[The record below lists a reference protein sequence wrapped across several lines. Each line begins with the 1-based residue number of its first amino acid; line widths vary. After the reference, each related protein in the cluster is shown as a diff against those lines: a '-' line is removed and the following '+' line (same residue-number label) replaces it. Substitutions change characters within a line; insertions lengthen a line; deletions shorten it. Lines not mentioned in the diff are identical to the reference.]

1 MLRTFS
7 TNRGTLKVMTI
18 AVCPGS
24 YDPVT
29 AGHLDV
35 IERCARFFDEVHVV
49 VAVNAAKTPMFSEE
63 TRVEIIRQALAKRGC
78 TNVKVAST
86 TGLITD
92 YCTKIGATVIVKG
105 LRQNGD
111 YEAEL
116 GMALV
121 NRKLAGVETLFLPA
135 APDLEHISS
144 SIVKDAARRR
154 CDGHGARLR
163 DSAAWRGAQERKESM
178 MSEETND
185 FKPLADADDATSQ
198 QPVTAAADYPA
209 TGAVAGTAAT
219 NNSATGN
226 AADRATDEPAKPAK
240 SSKPSI
246 SMSDLPDLRATFD
259 PNAPLDDSSD
269 RSRDEFT
276 TVYDIIDSI
285 EEELDEAKPILFAPS
300 SVRVDRESFTG
311 KLDKLKKMLP
321 VQLERASALMRES
334 ERRLESAQTQA
345 NAIIASAQSRAADT
359 VREANEQAQFLAGQE
374 NVTELARQKARGIL
388 DQAQAKAD
396 KLTQNADKYCI
407 TMMES
412 LQQQV
417 DKIGTGVQAGL
428 NVLYDRQREAGAYLD
443 HLDADDYP
451 EN

>member
-1 MLRTFS
+1 
-7 TNRGTLKVMTI
+7 
-18 AVCPGS
+18 
-24 YDPVT
+24 
-29 AGHLDV
+29 
-35 IERCARFFDEVHVV
+35 
-49 VAVNAAKTPMFSEE
+49 
-63 TRVEIIRQALAKRGC
+63 
-78 TNVKVAST
+78 
-86 TGLITD
+86 
-92 YCTKIGATVIVKG
+92 
-105 LRQNGD
+105 
-111 YEAEL
+111 
-116 GMALV
+116 
-121 NRKLAGVETLFLPA
+121 
-135 APDLEHISS
+135 
-144 SIVKDAARRR
+144 
-154 CDGHGARLR
+154 
-163 DSAAWRGAQERKESM
+163 

-259 PNAPLDDSSD
+259 PDAPLDDSSD

-428 NVLYDRQREAGAYLD
+428 NVLYDRQREAGAHLD
-443 HLDADDYP
+443 HPTRTIIRKTEQDA
-451 EN
+451 

>member
-1 MLRTFS
+1 
-7 TNRGTLKVMTI
+7 
-18 AVCPGS
+18 
-24 YDPVT
+24 
-29 AGHLDV
+29 
-35 IERCARFFDEVHVV
+35 
-49 VAVNAAKTPMFSEE
+49 
-63 TRVEIIRQALAKRGC
+63 
-78 TNVKVAST
+78 
-86 TGLITD
+86 
-92 YCTKIGATVIVKG
+92 
-105 LRQNGD
+105 
-111 YEAEL
+111 
-116 GMALV
+116 
-121 NRKLAGVETLFLPA
+121 
-135 APDLEHISS
+135 
-144 SIVKDAARRR
+144 
-154 CDGHGARLR
+154 
-163 DSAAWRGAQERKESM
+163 M

-259 PNAPLDDSSD
+259 PDAPLDDSSD

-428 NVLYDRQREAGAYLD
+428 NVLYDRQREAGA
-443 HLDADDYP
+443 HLDISMRTIIRKTEQDA
-451 EN
+451 

>member
-1 MLRTFS
+1 
-7 TNRGTLKVMTI
+7 
-18 AVCPGS
+18 
-24 YDPVT
+24 
-29 AGHLDV
+29 
-35 IERCARFFDEVHVV
+35 
-49 VAVNAAKTPMFSEE
+49 
-63 TRVEIIRQALAKRGC
+63 
-78 TNVKVAST
+78 
-86 TGLITD
+86 
-92 YCTKIGATVIVKG
+92 
-105 LRQNGD
+105 
-111 YEAEL
+111 
-116 GMALV
+116 
-121 NRKLAGVETLFLPA
+121 
-135 APDLEHISS
+135 
-144 SIVKDAARRR
+144 
-154 CDGHGARLR
+154 
-163 DSAAWRGAQERKESM
+163 M

-219 NNSATGN
+219 NNSATGK

-311 KLDKLKKMLP
+311 KLGKLKKMLP

-428 NVLYDRQREAGAYLD
+428 NVLYDRHREAGAHLD

>member
-1 MLRTFS
+1 
-7 TNRGTLKVMTI
+7 
-18 AVCPGS
+18 
-24 YDPVT
+24 
-29 AGHLDV
+29 
-35 IERCARFFDEVHVV
+35 
-49 VAVNAAKTPMFSEE
+49 
-63 TRVEIIRQALAKRGC
+63 
-78 TNVKVAST
+78 
-86 TGLITD
+86 
-92 YCTKIGATVIVKG
+92 
-105 LRQNGD
+105 
-111 YEAEL
+111 
-116 GMALV
+116 
-121 NRKLAGVETLFLPA
+121 
-135 APDLEHISS
+135 
-144 SIVKDAARRR
+144 
-154 CDGHGARLR
+154 
-163 DSAAWRGAQERKESM
+163 

-259 PNAPLDDSSD
+259 PDAPLDDSSD

-428 NVLYDRQREAGAYLD
+428 NVLYDRQREDGAHLD

>member
-1 MLRTFS
+1 
-7 TNRGTLKVMTI
+7 
-18 AVCPGS
+18 
-24 YDPVT
+24 
-29 AGHLDV
+29 
-35 IERCARFFDEVHVV
+35 
-49 VAVNAAKTPMFSEE
+49 
-63 TRVEIIRQALAKRGC
+63 
-78 TNVKVAST
+78 
-86 TGLITD
+86 
-92 YCTKIGATVIVKG
+92 
-105 LRQNGD
+105 
-111 YEAEL
+111 
-116 GMALV
+116 
-121 NRKLAGVETLFLPA
+121 
-135 APDLEHISS
+135 
-144 SIVKDAARRR
+144 
-154 CDGHGARLR
+154 
-163 DSAAWRGAQERKESM
+163 

-198 QPVTAAADYPA
+198 QPITAAADYPA
-209 TGAVAGTAAT
+209 TALLPVPQRPTIPQ
-219 NNSATGN
+219 
-226 AADRATDEPAKPAK
+226 PAMP
-240 SSKPSI
+240 PTVLR
-246 SMSDLPDLRATFD
+246 MSRQSPRNRRNRRFPCRTCPTFVPRFD
-259 PNAPLDDSSD
+259 PDAPLDDSSD

-428 NVLYDRQREAGAYLD
+428 NVLYDRQREAGAHLD

>member
-1 MLRTFS
+1 
-7 TNRGTLKVMTI
+7 
-18 AVCPGS
+18 
-24 YDPVT
+24 
-29 AGHLDV
+29 
-35 IERCARFFDEVHVV
+35 
-49 VAVNAAKTPMFSEE
+49 
-63 TRVEIIRQALAKRGC
+63 
-78 TNVKVAST
+78 
-86 TGLITD
+86 
-92 YCTKIGATVIVKG
+92 
-105 LRQNGD
+105 
-111 YEAEL
+111 
-116 GMALV
+116 
-121 NRKLAGVETLFLPA
+121 
-135 APDLEHISS
+135 
-144 SIVKDAARRR
+144 
-154 CDGHGARLR
+154 
-163 DSAAWRGAQERKESM
+163 M

-428 NVLYDRQREAGAYLD
+428 NVLYDRQRESGAHLD

>member
-1 MLRTFS
+1 
-7 TNRGTLKVMTI
+7 
-18 AVCPGS
+18 
-24 YDPVT
+24 
-29 AGHLDV
+29 
-35 IERCARFFDEVHVV
+35 
-49 VAVNAAKTPMFSEE
+49 
-63 TRVEIIRQALAKRGC
+63 
-78 TNVKVAST
+78 
-86 TGLITD
+86 
-92 YCTKIGATVIVKG
+92 
-105 LRQNGD
+105 
-111 YEAEL
+111 
-116 GMALV
+116 
-121 NRKLAGVETLFLPA
+121 
-135 APDLEHISS
+135 
-144 SIVKDAARRR
+144 
-154 CDGHGARLR
+154 
-163 DSAAWRGAQERKESM
+163 M

-198 QPVTAAADYPA
+198 QPVTAAADYPV

-226 AADRATDEPAKPAK
+226 DADRATDEPAKPAE

-428 NVLYDRQREAGAYLD
+428 NVLYDCQREAGAHLD

>member
-1 MLRTFS
+1 
-7 TNRGTLKVMTI
+7 
-18 AVCPGS
+18 
-24 YDPVT
+24 
-29 AGHLDV
+29 
-35 IERCARFFDEVHVV
+35 
-49 VAVNAAKTPMFSEE
+49 
-63 TRVEIIRQALAKRGC
+63 
-78 TNVKVAST
+78 
-86 TGLITD
+86 
-92 YCTKIGATVIVKG
+92 
-105 LRQNGD
+105 
-111 YEAEL
+111 
-116 GMALV
+116 
-121 NRKLAGVETLFLPA
+121 
-135 APDLEHISS
+135 
-144 SIVKDAARRR
+144 
-154 CDGHGARLR
+154 
-163 DSAAWRGAQERKESM
+163 M

-269 RSRDEFT
+269 CSRDEFT

-428 NVLYDRQREAGAYLD
+428 NVLYDRQREAGAHLD

>member
-1 MLRTFS
+1 
-7 TNRGTLKVMTI
+7 
-18 AVCPGS
+18 
-24 YDPVT
+24 
-29 AGHLDV
+29 
-35 IERCARFFDEVHVV
+35 
-49 VAVNAAKTPMFSEE
+49 
-63 TRVEIIRQALAKRGC
+63 
-78 TNVKVAST
+78 
-86 TGLITD
+86 
-92 YCTKIGATVIVKG
+92 
-105 LRQNGD
+105 
-111 YEAEL
+111 
-116 GMALV
+116 
-121 NRKLAGVETLFLPA
+121 
-135 APDLEHISS
+135 
-144 SIVKDAARRR
+144 
-154 CDGHGARLR
+154 
-163 DSAAWRGAQERKESM
+163 M

-259 PNAPLDDSSD
+259 PDAPLDDSSD

-428 NVLYDRQREAGAYLD
+428 NVLYDRQREAGAHLD
-443 HLDADDYP
+443 QLDADDYP

>member
-1 MLRTFS
+1 
-7 TNRGTLKVMTI
+7 
-18 AVCPGS
+18 
-24 YDPVT
+24 
-29 AGHLDV
+29 
-35 IERCARFFDEVHVV
+35 
-49 VAVNAAKTPMFSEE
+49 
-63 TRVEIIRQALAKRGC
+63 
-78 TNVKVAST
+78 
-86 TGLITD
+86 
-92 YCTKIGATVIVKG
+92 
-105 LRQNGD
+105 
-111 YEAEL
+111 
-116 GMALV
+116 
-121 NRKLAGVETLFLPA
+121 
-135 APDLEHISS
+135 
-144 SIVKDAARRR
+144 
-154 CDGHGARLR
+154 
-163 DSAAWRGAQERKESM
+163 M

-334 ERRLESAQTQA
+334 ERRLESAQT
-345 NAIIASAQSRAADT
+345 
-359 VREANEQAQFLAGQE
+359 
-374 NVTELARQKARGIL
+374 KARGIL

-428 NVLYDRQREAGAYLD
+428 NVLYDRQREAGAHLD

>member
-1 MLRTFS
+1 
-7 TNRGTLKVMTI
+7 
-18 AVCPGS
+18 
-24 YDPVT
+24 
-29 AGHLDV
+29 
-35 IERCARFFDEVHVV
+35 
-49 VAVNAAKTPMFSEE
+49 
-63 TRVEIIRQALAKRGC
+63 
-78 TNVKVAST
+78 
-86 TGLITD
+86 
-92 YCTKIGATVIVKG
+92 
-105 LRQNGD
+105 
-111 YEAEL
+111 
-116 GMALV
+116 
-121 NRKLAGVETLFLPA
+121 
-135 APDLEHISS
+135 
-144 SIVKDAARRR
+144 
-154 CDGHGARLR
+154 
-163 DSAAWRGAQERKESM
+163 M

-259 PNAPLDDSSD
+259 PNAPFDDSSD

-345 NAIIASAQSRAADT
+345 NVIIASAQSRAADT

-428 NVLYDRQREAGAYLD
+428 NVLHDRQREAGAHLD

>member
-1 MLRTFS
+1 
-7 TNRGTLKVMTI
+7 
-18 AVCPGS
+18 
-24 YDPVT
+24 
-29 AGHLDV
+29 
-35 IERCARFFDEVHVV
+35 
-49 VAVNAAKTPMFSEE
+49 
-63 TRVEIIRQALAKRGC
+63 
-78 TNVKVAST
+78 
-86 TGLITD
+86 
-92 YCTKIGATVIVKG
+92 
-105 LRQNGD
+105 
-111 YEAEL
+111 
-116 GMALV
+116 
-121 NRKLAGVETLFLPA
+121 
-135 APDLEHISS
+135 
-144 SIVKDAARRR
+144 
-154 CDGHGARLR
+154 
-163 DSAAWRGAQERKESM
+163 M

-345 NAIIASAQSRAADT
+345 NVIIASAQSRAADT

-428 NVLYDRQREAGAYLD
+428 NVLYDRQREAGAHLD
-443 HLDADDYP
+443 HLGADDYP

>member
-1 MLRTFS
+1 
-7 TNRGTLKVMTI
+7 
-18 AVCPGS
+18 
-24 YDPVT
+24 
-29 AGHLDV
+29 
-35 IERCARFFDEVHVV
+35 
-49 VAVNAAKTPMFSEE
+49 
-63 TRVEIIRQALAKRGC
+63 
-78 TNVKVAST
+78 
-86 TGLITD
+86 
-92 YCTKIGATVIVKG
+92 
-105 LRQNGD
+105 
-111 YEAEL
+111 
-116 GMALV
+116 
-121 NRKLAGVETLFLPA
+121 
-135 APDLEHISS
+135 
-144 SIVKDAARRR
+144 
-154 CDGHGARLR
+154 
-163 DSAAWRGAQERKESM
+163 

-259 PNAPLDDSSD
+259 PNAPFDDSSD

-345 NAIIASAQSRAADT
+345 NVIIASAQSRAADT

-428 NVLYDRQREAGAYLD
+428 NVLHDRQREAGAHLD

>member
-1 MLRTFS
+1 
-7 TNRGTLKVMTI
+7 
-18 AVCPGS
+18 
-24 YDPVT
+24 
-29 AGHLDV
+29 
-35 IERCARFFDEVHVV
+35 
-49 VAVNAAKTPMFSEE
+49 
-63 TRVEIIRQALAKRGC
+63 
-78 TNVKVAST
+78 
-86 TGLITD
+86 
-92 YCTKIGATVIVKG
+92 
-105 LRQNGD
+105 
-111 YEAEL
+111 
-116 GMALV
+116 
-121 NRKLAGVETLFLPA
+121 
-135 APDLEHISS
+135 
-144 SIVKDAARRR
+144 
-154 CDGHGARLR
+154 
-163 DSAAWRGAQERKESM
+163 M

-428 NVLYDRQREAGAYLD
+428 NVLYDRQREAGA
-443 HLDADDYP
+443 HLDLSMRTIIRKTEQDA
-451 EN
+451 